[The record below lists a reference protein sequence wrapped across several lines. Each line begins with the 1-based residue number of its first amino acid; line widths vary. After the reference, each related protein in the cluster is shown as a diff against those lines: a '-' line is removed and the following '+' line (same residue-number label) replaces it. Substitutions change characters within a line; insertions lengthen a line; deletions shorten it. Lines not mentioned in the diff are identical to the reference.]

1 MGNAINTNMELMQK
15 ADLAL
20 SDLSSGGLLTEG
32 QAKKF
37 FQQVIEEATFLKY
50 ARVVPMKSYT
60 DNIDKINITGRVL
73 KNVGAGTGLA
83 VADRTVPT
91 LGQVQVVAK
100 PYKAEIRLND
110 DILEDNIEQKRLS
123 NTVQSRMSKA
133 ISRDLEELAFE
144 GDTTSTNLFLKSQ
157 EGLLRLVTSNTVD
170 AGSDAITFTDFEDA
184 MSAMPH
190 KYKKDRA
197 KMRWITGH
205 KVEERFR
212 ADVGTRATAL
222 GDRALFEYI
231 PLTPMGPMIL
241 PSAMFPE
248 DISST
253 LTACVLMDPK
263 NFVVGMWRDVKMEM
277 GRDVSAGETIF
288 TYSLR
293 AGFQLE
299 EEDATVEIYNVLA

>member
-1 MGNAINTNMELMQK
+1 MDPIAHNAELMRK

-20 SDLSSGGLLTEG
+20 TDLAAGGLLNVA
-32 QAKKF
+32 QAKNF

-50 ARVVPMKSYT
+50 ARVKPMKSYT

-73 KNVGAGTGLA
+73 KNVGAGTALA
-83 VADRTVPT
+83 VADRTIPT
-91 LGQVQVVAK
+91 LAQVQVVAK

-123 NTVQSRMSKA
+123 ATVQNRMAAA
-133 ISRDLEELAFE
+133 ISRDLEELSFE
-144 GDTTSTNLFLKSQ
+144 GDTTSADLFLKSQ
-157 EGLLRLVTSNTVD
+157 NGLLKLVTSNTVD
-170 AGSDAITFTDFEDA
+170 AGSNAITFTDFEDA

-212 ADVGTRATAL
+212 ADVGTRATTL

-241 PSAMFPE
+241 PCAMFPE
-248 DISST
+248 DITAT

-263 NFVVGMWRDVKMEM
+263 NFILGMWRDIKFEY

-288 TYSLR
+288 VYTVR
-293 AGFQLE
+293 AGIQLE
-299 EEDATVEIYNVLA
+299 EEDASVEIYNVLA

>member
-1 MGNAINTNMELMQK
+1 MDPIAHNAELMRK

-20 SDLSSGGLLTEG
+20 SDLSSGGLLNVA
-32 QAKKF
+32 QAKNF
-37 FQQVIEEATFLKY
+37 FRQVIEEATFLKY
-50 ARVVPMKSYT
+50 ARVKPMKSYT

-73 KNVGAGTGLA
+73 KNVGAGTALP

-91 LGQVQVVAK
+91 LGQVQVVAV

-123 NTVQSRMSKA
+123 ATVQNRMSAA
-133 ISRDLEELAFE
+133 ISRDLEELSFE
-144 GDTTSTNLFLKSQ
+144 GDTTSANLFLASQ
-157 EGLLRLVTSNTVD
+157 EGLLRLITSNTVD
-170 AGSDAITFTDFEDA
+170 AGGDAITFTDFEDA
-184 MSAMPH
+184 MTAMPH

-205 KVEERFR
+205 AVEERCR
-212 ADVGTRATAL
+212 ADVGTRATTL

-231 PLTPMGPMIL
+231 PLTPMGPMIM

-263 NFVVGMWRDVKMEM
+263 NFILGMWRDIKFEF

-288 TYSLR
+288 VYSLR
-293 AGFQLE
+293 AGMQLE
-299 EEDATVEIYNVLA
+299 EEDASVEIHNVLA